1 MDVNRWKEDQ
11 DNCCSLLCDPDW
23 EFAIKEGGKKRKSL
37 DDLGNI
43 LVVTEKSDCLGHVC
57 SEFSVSYLG
66 STLSNLTVGLSNNI
80 QGVLGVSEA
89 SLVAEI
95 VAGIVSEH
103 PNNQGC
109 FWLFSST
116 LRALVCLVLAVRSQS
131 CVTREGLC
139 SYIDHIEII
148 KLREVFLQQ
157 PQSFILS
164 TQSVL
169 FLQNIGDKSQ
179 DNLIT
184 LEEHELVESLD
195 LPRNIVDRFI
205 YKYVEA
211 KFKKKDPKKNRNGF
225 HKKSND
231 EW

>member
-1 MDVNRWKEDQ
+1 MNSWKEDQ

-37 DDLGNI
+37 SDLGNI
-43 LVVTEKSDCLGHVC
+43 LVVTEKNDCLGHVC

-66 STLSNLTVGLSNNI
+66 SRLSNLRIGLRNNM

-89 SLVAEI
+89 ALVAEI

-103 PNNQGC
+103 PNNRGC

-116 LRALVCLVLAVRSQS
+116 LRALVCIVLAVRSQS
-131 CVTREGLC
+131 CVNQEGVY
-139 SYIDHIEII
+139 SHIDRTEII
-148 KLREVFLQQ
+148 NLRKMFLQQ

-169 FLQNIGDKSQ
+169 FVQNVGDISQ
-179 DNLIT
+179 DDLIL
-184 LEEHELVESLD
+184 LEEHKIVKSLD

-211 KFKKKDPKKNRNGF
+211 KLKKRDQKNRNNF
-225 HKKSND
+225 HEKGSD
-231 EW
+231 E